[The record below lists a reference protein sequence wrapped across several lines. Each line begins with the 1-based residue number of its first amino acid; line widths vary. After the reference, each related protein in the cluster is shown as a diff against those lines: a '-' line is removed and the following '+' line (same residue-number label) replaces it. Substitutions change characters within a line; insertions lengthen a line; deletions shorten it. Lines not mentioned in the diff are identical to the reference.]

1 MIRKKPFILIVVL
14 LILQLLI
21 LCTFGYWVFS
31 STESII
37 ITILSMLVLTTLRF
51 STHISLFI
59 KCKRL
64 LMKALCGVPYNRFDE
79 VSIPDKATWLDGTI
93 SLNKRFFQGGSF
105 VTDGYLYLITWL
117 LLPRPVLQLAW
128 SDIAQ
133 IRVASPVRAIVY
145 FKSHTKVELTVPW
158 QSSYEA
164 YVPKTVGY
172 KKDTSYRYKN

>member
-1 MIRKKPFILIVVL
+1 MFASGVPWFVVVFCASVLSGLGLALVVVL
-14 LILQLLI
+14 LLLS
-21 LCTFGYWVFS
+21 CCY
-31 STESII
+31 
-37 ITILSMLVLTTLRF
+37 
-51 STHISLFI
+51 
-59 KCKRL
+59 
-64 LMKALCGVPYNRFDE
+64 Y
-79 VSIPDKATWLDGTI
+79 
-93 SLNKRFFQGGSF
+93 F